1 MNIRD
6 FTKGFQINK
15 EFLDTIDFIPFLKQY
30 GKLGDMMEAI
40 EEYCYENE
48 IELPSELETEVFNY
62 YDEEDFK
69 DYLEKRYSKKAFFYP
84 IEDYLIDFW
93 EGEE

>member
-1 MNIRD
+1 MLID
-6 FTKGFQINK
+6 KEFEINK

-30 GKLGDMMEAI
+30 AKLGDMMGAI

-62 YDEEDFK
+62 YSEDDFK
-69 DYLEKRYSKKAFFYP
+69 DYLEKRYSEKAFFCP
-84 IEDYLIDFW
+84 ITDYLIDYRRDKQ
-93 EGEE
+93 